1 MRTQKVPATLLL
13 LLFAVEALDANRRK
27 QKEKIP
33 LPIINICDINDRD
46 SKVHCYCEFSQ
57 EINEAV
63 KTECW
68 VFNGGIEKSDPLWTS
83 FTSQSNIETLAFNV
97 RADGGLDFV
106 PVKVFRYLRKLKNF
120 SIKFSSI
127 PKLETNSFTNLTSV
141 QEISLTKNQIH
152 YVNRQTFYNLPNLTV
167 LTLDENQIKELV
179 TETFYELPALQKLYL
194 TSNNITV
201 IQDGAF
207 RHLVNLVELELDR
220 NNISDLRK
228 ECFDGL
234 ANLKRLDLR
243 RNKIGVLNSFT
254 FIELWNLHSLLLDYN
269 EISVLAQRTFDGLSQ
284 LRKLS
289 LSHNKLVTLASGLF
303 EGVRGLSAIDLR
315 HNKLR
320 RFTLDNVRPIYDN
333 LKNQNSYI
341 YLDGNEFS
349 CDCHLAWMHKLRHEA
364 KSTKVRNSL
373 ENFICKFSID
383 PSMNSHYTYFER
395 TAISSNNLYG
405 IDMEEKSQVKDYLD
419 TSDDIFHDEIDDTYA
434 DEPKLAKKEN
444 EKTLLQIPIEL
455 LPCPQDVK
463 SVTDRTYTYPSQ
475 NEAKDYRNLIL
486 SSTSTG
492 HSVIVSFFPY
502 TTFVVVHV
510 IMNISY

>member
-13 LLFAVEALDANRRK
+13 LLFAIEALDANRRK
-27 QKEKIP
+27 QKDKLIP
-33 LPIINICDINDRD
+33 TIINICDINDRD

-68 VFNGGIEKSDPLWTS
+68 VFNGGIEKTDPLWTS

-106 PVKVFRYLRKLKNF
+106 PSKVFRYVRKLKNF

-127 PKLETNSFTNLTSV
+127 PKIESFTFSNLSAV
-141 QEISLTKNQIH
+141 QEMTLTKNQIVH
-152 YVNRQTFYNLPNLTV
+152 LSKHSFYNLPNLTV
-167 LTLDENQIKELV
+167 LTLDENRIKELL
-179 TETFYELPALQKLYL
+179 TDTFFELPALQKLYL

-207 RHLVNLVELELDR
+207 RSLVNLLELELDR
-220 NNISDLRK
+220 NNISELRK

-243 RNKIGVLNSFT
+243 RNKIAVLNSFT

-269 EISVLAQRTFDGLSQ
+269 EINMLAQRTFDGLSQ

-289 LSHNKLVTLASGLF
+289 LSHNKLVTLAGGLF
-303 EGVRGLSAIDLR
+303 EGVRGLAALDLR
-315 HNKLR
+315 HNKLK
-320 RFTLDNVRPIYDN
+320 RFTYDNVRPVYDN

-341 YLDGNEFS
+341 YLDGNEFT

-364 KSTKVRNSL
+364 KSIKVRTSL
-373 ENFICKFSID
+373 ENFVCKFSID
-383 PSMNSHYTYFER
+383 PSLNSHFSYYER
-395 TAISSNNLYG
+395 SVINSNTLYEG
-405 IDMEEKSQVKDYLD
+405 DDKSQIKDYSD
-419 TSDDIFHDEIDDTYA
+419 NSDDIFHDEIDDAYA
-434 DEPKLAKKEN
+434 DEPKLVRKEN
-444 EKTLLQIPIEL
+444 EKTLLQIPVEA

-463 SVTDRTYTYPSQ
+463 TVTDRTYTYPSQ
-475 NEAKDYRNLIL
+475 NEAKDYRNLIQ
-486 SSTSTG
+486 SSTSAANNISPSIFLFT
-492 HSVIVSFFPY
+492 VSFLLRY
-502 TTFVVVHV
+502 
-510 IMNISY
+510 